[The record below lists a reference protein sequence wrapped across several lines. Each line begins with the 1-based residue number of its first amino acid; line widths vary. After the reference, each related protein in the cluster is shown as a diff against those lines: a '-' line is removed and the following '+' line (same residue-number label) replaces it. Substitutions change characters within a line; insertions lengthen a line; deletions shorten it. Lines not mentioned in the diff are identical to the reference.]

1 MATQLNTTE
10 LDFKKIKDNLKSY
23 LKNSDS
29 SFKDYDFEGSGLN
42 HLLDVLA
49 YNTHYNAITAHM
61 AVNES
66 FLDTA
71 QVRANVVSH
80 AKLIGY
86 TPKSAS
92 SSQAKISLKLKRDAG
107 TNSAATLASGTLF
120 TTSVNGV
127 NYSFQTLA
135 EVVSNRYNST
145 TGNFEFDEI
154 DLYEGQSK
162 TSKFFFNNSNN
173 EKFSLPDNN
182 IDTNTLKVIVK
193 DSSSAISST
202 TYTEFKKE
210 SIVDSNSTIYYLNE
224 NYDGLYQIQFGNNSL
239 GKQPIANSVIECTY
253 LISNEREPNG
263 AITFE
268 GPSSFPANTSL
279 ADSGAIVTTSN
290 ASGGA
295 SKESIESIQF
305 NAPRSFISQ
314 NRAVTL
320 SDYEVSVREAIS
332 DVQDIAVYGGQT
344 LTPPQYGKVFISVK
358 PQSGLYLTDGQKKII
373 LNYLESKKIVTVIPE
388 VVDAD
393 YTFIYV
399 NVSTKYNSNNTS
411 LTKAQLEGEIRESIN
426 TFNTTFLQRYGNNF
440 RYSKLLTSID
450 NTNESISGT
459 IAQVYAYKRQSL
471 IPGSTSPLSVDFGFQ
486 FLGDVSQAGSFISST
501 GWTFNSKTYY
511 LEDKPI
517 SGDNNKRTIERYYL
531 NDNNIKVTEKTNVG
545 YLYPQTGKITLESQ
559 PSDAET
565 FIDITIIPLS
575 YDIPGIEN
583 KLLTIDLTKSIVLA
597 DNNLSTKNNGIVAD
611 SYIVAP
617 DAPMLADA
625 YNPTASGIFVPHTMY
640 DPNTGVAYYAG
651 TQALHMEYSAQGY
664 VHYIPATSASVQQTS
679 TIIATSTIDVPSAP
693 VAASTTTTTT
703 TNNTGTTNTGNGGS
717 TYTPPASNG
726 GYTPPSY

>member
-1 MATQLNTTE
+1 M
-10 LDFKKIKDNLKSY
+10 
-23 LKNSDS
+23 
-29 SFKDYDFEGSGLN
+29 
-42 HLLDVLA
+42 H
-49 YNTHYNAITAHM
+49 H
-61 AVNES
+61 
-66 FLDTA
+66 
-71 QVRANVVSH
+71 
-80 AKLIGY
+80 
-86 TPKSAS
+86 
-92 SSQAKISLKLKRDAG
+92 
-107 TNSAATLASGTLF
+107 
-120 TTSVNGV
+120 
-127 NYSFQTLA
+127 
-135 EVVSNRYNST
+135 
-145 TGNFEFDEI
+145 
-154 DLYEGQSK
+154 DL
-162 TSKFFFNNSNN
+162 
-173 EKFSLPDNN
+173 
-182 IDTNTLKVIVK
+182 
-193 DSSSAISST
+193 
-202 TYTEFKKE
+202 
-210 SIVDSNSTIYYLNE
+210 
-224 NYDGLYQIQFGNNSL
+224 
-239 GKQPIANSVIECTY
+239 
-253 LISNEREPNG
+253 
-263 AITFE
+263 
-268 GPSSFPANTSL
+268 
-279 ADSGAIVTTSN
+279 
-290 ASGGA
+290 
-295 SKESIESIQF
+295 
-305 NAPRSFISQ
+305 
-314 NRAVTL
+314 
-320 SDYEVSVREAIS
+320 
-332 DVQDIAVYGGQT
+332 
-344 LTPPQYGKVFISVK
+344 
-358 PQSGLYLTDGQKKII
+358 LYLTDGQKKII

-703 TNNTGTTNTGNGGS
+703 NNTGTTNTGNGGS